1 LLRLPKIKTATS
13 DWNDTL
19 SYIRTKP
26 KKMGVGAIV
35 LGSAALCIAIALVIE
50 VQERF

>member
-1 LLRLPKIKTATS
+1 MIHFIIFVS
-13 DWNDTL
+13 NQNN
-19 SYIRTKP
+19 
-26 KKMGVGAIV
+26 MGVGAIV